1 MHFKV
6 STLIFDMDGVI
17 TDTMPYHFRA
27 WKSVLASEGISVSH
41 TDIYKREGQKGID
54 SVREI
59 FREKGKIYTDVRGKK
74 ILQKKE
80 ELFKKIF
87 KQKFIAGS
95 RAFIKK
101 FKAQGFGLALVT
113 GTSRPEAQKL

>member
-1 MHFKV
+1 MQFQI

-27 WKSVLASEGISVSH
+27 WKSVFASEGITVSH
-41 TDIYKREGQKGID
+41 EDIYKREGQKGID

-59 FREKGKIYTDVRGKK
+59 IHRKRKIYTDAIGKK
-74 ILQKKE
+74 LLDEKE
-80 ELFKKIF
+80 RLFKRIF
-87 KQKFIAGS
+87 KRKFIAGS

-101 FKAQGFGLALVT
+101 SIAQGL
-113 GTSRPEAQKL
+113 SWHW